1 MLLFIMLHKVVPPF
15 VLTYKIFF
23 FSNMA
28 MDEFPGIDLVRTLF
42 EFKKRKENL
51 SSYVQSRRL

>member
-1 MLLFIMLHKVVPPF
+1 
-15 VLTYKIFF
+15 
-23 FSNMA
+23 MA

-42 EFKKRKENL
+42 KYQKKKKRKENS